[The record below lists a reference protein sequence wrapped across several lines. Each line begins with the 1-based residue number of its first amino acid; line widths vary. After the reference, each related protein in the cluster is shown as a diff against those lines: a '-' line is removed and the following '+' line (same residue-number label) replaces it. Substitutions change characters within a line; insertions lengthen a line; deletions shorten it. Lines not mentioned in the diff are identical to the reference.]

1 MSRPVLAALIVLVA
15 TSLVACAVEPK
26 ARSLPAGFGE
36 PYFMLSSDEAQ
47 GPLLI
52 GSTYGL
58 QKSLD
63 GGRTWTVPDNG
74 QAPAIAGASFA
85 STIMVSR
92 GPTGQVYDFSLKG
105 AAQPTMVWPFPGAV
119 TQLAGNSRRNRLWAI
134 TTAGGLRLHYS
145 NDGGRYWWPMAAV
158 GICPRPRGLAV
169 SAPNG
174 PKVERLWVACG
185 RDGLFASDDLGVN
198 FFRIAG
204 ISNALTIAA
213 ARSTPGQIAVT
224 TPQVVVTKNAGATWF
239 LSGLTATAVAI
250 DPRDPDL
257 VFAAGN
263 NGQLY
268 ASLDGGKSF

>member
-1 MSRPVLAALIVLVA
+1 MKPFRSCAWRATHGSKATDSAPRPNWPTTVRADL
-15 TSLVACAVEPK
+15 TEHACP
-26 ARSLPAGFGE
+26 
-36 PYFMLSSDEAQ
+36 
-47 GPLLI
+47 
-52 GSTYGL
+52 
-58 QKSLD
+58 
-63 GGRTWTVPDNG
+63 GR
-74 QAPAIAGASFA
+74 
-85 STIMVSR
+85 
-92 GPTGQVYDFSLKG
+92 
-105 AAQPTMVWPFPGAV
+105 
-119 TQLAGNSRRNRLWAI
+119 
-134 TTAGGLRLHYS
+134 
-145 NDGGRYWWPMAAV
+145 WPMAAV

-250 DPRDPDL
+250 DPRDPSL
-257 VFAAGN
+257 VFATGN